1 MKPTKL
7 LPHTAFPVVLRMGR
21 DKPNQ
26 LTALI
31 DILVLPWCWVHQHL
45 EEVCGGWCLF
55 LGPTLCL
62 SLCWYFW
69 MNSI

>member
-55 LGPTLCL
+55 
-62 SLCWYFW
+62 
-69 MNSI
+69 